1 MQLTGKQI
9 VERDIL
15 QNVCVSGIQ
24 QQGVDVRLDRVFE
37 VINFGN
43 GIVPAKGKTTTPPTV
58 EVAAL
63 DAHEDS
69 KGYFYLPPGYYEV
82 TFVEGCKIPADCAMY
97 FKTRSS
103 LVRCGA
109 DIRSGQ
115 FDGGFETD
123 AMGAFLKVELPIK
136 IEKGARVA
144 QAIINETYPVE
155 QEYLYDG
162 QWQRDKQRNA

>member
-9 VERDIL
+9 VEKGIIIG
-15 QNVCVSGIQ
+15 VCEEGIQ
-24 QQGVDVRLDRVFE
+24 QQGVDVRIDKVFE

-43 GIVPAKGKTTTPPTV
+43 GTVPAKGKTTTPPTT
-58 EVAAL
+58 EMRCY
-63 DAHEDS
+63 DAYEGSD
-69 KGYFYLPPGYYEV
+69 GYFYLPPGYYEV
-82 TFVEGCKIPADCAMY
+82 TFVEGCKIPDNCAMY
-97 FKTRSS
+97 FKSRSS

-123 AMGAFLKVELPIK
+123 RMGAFLKVELPIK

-144 QAIINETYPVE
+144 QAIIHETYTVE
-155 QEYLYDG
+155 KEYLYDG
-162 QWQRDKQRNA
+162 QWQGDKQRNS

>member
-15 QNVCVSGIQ
+15 QNVCVNGIQ
-24 QQGVDVRLDRVFE
+24 QQGIDVRVIDIKRVDTH
-37 VINFGN
+37 NDT
-43 GIVPAKGKTTTPPTV
+43 IVGYIPANGKTHLPIQKEV
-58 EVAAL
+58 EL
-63 DAHEDS
+63 QQDGLFWE
-69 KGYFYLPPGYYEV
+69 LTPGYYEV
-82 TFVEGCKIPADCAMY
+82 TFEEGCKIPADCAMY

-123 AMGAFLKVELPIK
+123 HMGAFLKVELPIR
-136 IEKGARVA
+136 IEKDARVA

-162 QWQRDKQRNA
+162 QWQRDNQRQ